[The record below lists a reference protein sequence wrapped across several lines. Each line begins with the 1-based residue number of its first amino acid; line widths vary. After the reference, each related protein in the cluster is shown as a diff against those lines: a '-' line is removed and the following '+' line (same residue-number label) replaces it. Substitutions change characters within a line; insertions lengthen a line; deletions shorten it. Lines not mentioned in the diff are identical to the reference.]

1 MYSYTWDE
9 ETGGLL
15 LNSTELKFSKEP
27 RPVYSRELDILGFNR
42 YWNYVKD
49 DSAPIMW
56 AEANNYIYRGKL
68 VAQVKGG
75 SFFTAPEIV
84 ILEELNE
91 TLKAVDIASMVRKN
105 ADLIEKLSSETIK
118 SVFNTFNKFKG
129 KVDIFHVSYSGG
141 KDSEVTLDIVQKAL
155 PHNDFVVVFGDTG
168 MEFPDTYRS
177 VEIAKQKCKDT
188 GIRFYIAKSHM
199 TPMESWNRFG
209 PPSSTNRWC
218 CSVHKTTPQLLLLR
232 DVLKKASFTEMAFV
246 GVRADESVR
255 RSGYDYISYGT
266 KHRGQYSCNPILR
279 WNSAEV
285 YLYIYSYGLHIN
297 DGYRH
302 GNTRAGCL
310 VCPMSTNRNDYLN
323 NLCYNDSTQPLLDI
337 IGKMNISDR
346 GKSYRIRSYIE
357 NNGWKARKNG
367 RDLAISLKDYDESYI
382 SDKLVITFKNRFE
395 VWRQWLKTIGKIIDT
410 DNVDLLKI
418 EHQEN
423 TYSLEVKSIQ
433 NGYVQIATSNNA
445 TPANVLFMKKLRK
458 ILRKSHYCVGCKVC
472 EANCKFGNL
481 HFDEHGIVSVS
492 DECIKCG
499 QCLDI
504 DTGCFVYK
512 SLWIS
517 KGLGNMNK
525 SKSLDCYAAHGPKME
540 WIQQFIKLGERFKSE
555 NTLGNN
561 QVPNFYRF
569 LRDAGVIEDE
579 RETLLAKMLKDNID
593 DEVVWAL
600 MLINLAYTPEVG
612 WFVTHFGFNEF
623 YPQTAMTNILGN
635 TDGVSASAQKS
646 IPAALKRF
654 SLLPFQSV
662 GFGIT
667 EKSSKVDGGS
677 KFMRTPWKSVDQK
690 VILYNLYKF
699 AEACG
704 DYKQF
709 TLTRLMD
716 SDVESDGITPTQ
728 IFGLDKETM
737 TAVLN
742 GLSANY
748 PEFIHVSFTLD
759 LDNITLS
766 DDKTS
771 KDVLDLFK

>member
-232 DVLKKASFTEMAFV
+232 DVLKKTSFTEMAFV

-346 GKSYRIRSYIE
+346 GKSDRIRSYIE
-357 NNGWKARKNG
+357 NG

-512 SLWIS
+512 SLWLS

-677 KFMRTPWKSVDQK
+677 KYMRTPWKSVDQK

>member
-56 AEANNYIYRGKL
+56 ADANYYIYRGKL

-232 DVLKKASFTEMAFV
+232 DVLKKTSFTEMAFV

-346 GKSYRIRSYIE
+346 GKSDRIRSYIE

-512 SLWIS
+512 SLGLS

-677 KFMRTPWKSVDQK
+677 KYMRTPWKSVDQK

>member
-129 KVDIFHVSYSGG
+129 KVDFFHVSYSGG

-346 GKSYRIRSYIE
+346 GKSDRIRSYIE

-423 TYSLEVKSIQ
+423 TYSLDVKSIQ

>member
-232 DVLKKASFTEMAFV
+232 DVLKKTSFTEMAFV

-346 GKSYRIRSYIE
+346 GKSDRIRSYIE

-512 SLWIS
+512 SLWLS

-579 RETLLAKMLKDNID
+579 RETLLANMLKDNID

>member
-188 GIRFYIAKSHM
+188 GIRFYIAKSHL

-346 GKSYRIRSYIE
+346 GKSDRIRSYIE

-579 RETLLAKMLKDNID
+579 RETLLAKMLKDSID

>member
-232 DVLKKASFTEMAFV
+232 DVLKKTSFTEMAFV

-346 GKSYRIRSYIE
+346 GKSDRIRSYIE

-367 RDLAISLKDYDESYI
+367 HDLAISLKDYDESYI

-512 SLWIS
+512 SLWLS

-677 KFMRTPWKSVDQK
+677 KYMRTPWKSVDQK

>member
-346 GKSYRIRSYIE
+346 GKSDRIRSYIE

-382 SDKLVITFKNRFE
+382 SDKLVITFKNHFE

>member
-346 GKSYRIRSYIE
+346 GKSDRIRSYIE

-423 TYSLEVKSIQ
+423 TYSLDVKSIQ

>member
-346 GKSYRIRSYIE
+346 GKSDRIRSYIE

-423 TYSLEVKSIQ
+423 TYSLDVKSIQ

-512 SLWIS
+512 SLWLS

>member
-232 DVLKKASFTEMAFV
+232 DVLKKTSFTEMAFV

-346 GKSYRIRSYIE
+346 GKSDRIRSYIE

>member
-232 DVLKKASFTEMAFV
+232 DVLKKTSFTEMAFV

-346 GKSYRIRSYIE
+346 GKSDRIRSYIE

-382 SDKLVITFKNRFE
+382 SDKLVITFKNHFE

-512 SLWIS
+512 SLWLS

-677 KFMRTPWKSVDQK
+677 KYMRTPWKSVDQK

>member
-346 GKSYRIRSYIE
+346 GKSDRIRSYIE

-492 DECIKCG
+492 DKCIKCG

>member
-232 DVLKKASFTEMAFV
+232 DVLKKTSFTEMAFV

-346 GKSYRIRSYIE
+346 GKSDRIRSYIE

-367 RDLAISLKDYDESYI
+367 RDLAISLKDYDELYI

-512 SLWIS
+512 SLWLS

-667 EKSSKVDGGS
+667 EKSSQVDGGS
-677 KFMRTPWKSVDQK
+677 KSMRTPWKSVDQK

>member
-346 GKSYRIRSYIE
+346 GKSDRIRSYIE

-423 TYSLEVKSIQ
+423 TYSLDVKSIQ

-623 YPQTAMTNILGN
+623 YPQTAMISILGN

>member
-346 GKSYRIRSYIE
+346 GKSDRIRSYIE

-367 RDLAISLKDYDESYI
+367 RDLTISLKDYDESYI

-423 TYSLEVKSIQ
+423 TYSLDVKSIQ

>member
-68 VAQVKGG
+68 IAQVKGG

-177 VEIAKQKCKDT
+177 VENAKQKCKDT

-540 WIQQFIKLGERFKSE
+540 WIQQFIKLGERFKSK

>member
-232 DVLKKASFTEMAFV
+232 DVLKKTSFTEMAFV

-346 GKSYRIRSYIE
+346 GKSDRIRSYIE

-677 KFMRTPWKSVDQK
+677 KYMRTPWKSVDQK

>member
-129 KVDIFHVSYSGG
+129 KVDFFHVSYSGG

-346 GKSYRIRSYIE
+346 GKSDRIRSYIE

-512 SLWIS
+512 SLWLS

-579 RETLLAKMLKDNID
+579 RN
-593 DEVVWAL
+593 
-600 MLINLAYTPEVG
+600 
-612 WFVTHFGFNEF
+612 
-623 YPQTAMTNILGN
+623 
-635 TDGVSASAQKS
+635 
-646 IPAALKRF
+646 
-654 SLLPFQSV
+654 
-662 GFGIT
+662 
-667 EKSSKVDGGS
+667 
-677 KFMRTPWKSVDQK
+677 
-690 VILYNLYKF
+690 
-699 AEACG
+699 
-704 DYKQF
+704 
-709 TLTRLMD
+709 
-716 SDVESDGITPTQ
+716 
-728 IFGLDKETM
+728 
-737 TAVLN
+737 
-742 GLSANY
+742 
-748 PEFIHVSFTLD
+748 
-759 LDNITLS
+759 
-766 DDKTS
+766 
-771 KDVLDLFK
+771 

>member
-232 DVLKKASFTEMAFV
+232 DVLKKTSFTEMAFV

-337 IGKMNISDR
+337 LGKMNISDR
-346 GKSYRIRSYIE
+346 GKSDRIRSYIE

-512 SLWIS
+512 SLWLS

-677 KFMRTPWKSVDQK
+677 KYMRTPWKSVDQK

>member
-232 DVLKKASFTEMAFV
+232 DVLKKTSFTEMAFV

-346 GKSYRIRSYIE
+346 GKSDRIRSYIE

-458 ILRKSHYCVGCKVC
+458 ILRKSHYCVGCNVC

-512 SLWIS
+512 SLWLS

-677 KFMRTPWKSVDQK
+677 KYMRTPWKSVDQK

>member
-1 MYSYTWDE
+1 
-9 ETGGLL
+9 
-15 LNSTELKFSKEP
+15 
-27 RPVYSRELDILGFNR
+27 
-42 YWNYVKD
+42 
-49 DSAPIMW
+49 
-56 AEANNYIYRGKL
+56 
-68 VAQVKGG
+68 
-75 SFFTAPEIV
+75 
-84 ILEELNE
+84 
-91 TLKAVDIASMVRKN
+91 
-105 ADLIEKLSSETIK
+105 
-118 SVFNTFNKFKG
+118 
-129 KVDIFHVSYSGG
+129 
-141 KDSEVTLDIVQKAL
+141 
-155 PHNDFVVVFGDTG
+155 
-168 MEFPDTYRS
+168 
-177 VEIAKQKCKDT
+177 
-188 GIRFYIAKSHM
+188 
-199 TPMESWNRFG
+199 
-209 PPSSTNRWC
+209 
-218 CSVHKTTPQLLLLR
+218 
-232 DVLKKASFTEMAFV
+232 
-246 GVRADESVR
+246 
-255 RSGYDYISYGT
+255 
-266 KHRGQYSCNPILR
+266 
-279 WNSAEV
+279 
-285 YLYIYSYGLHIN
+285 
-297 DGYRH
+297 
-302 GNTRAGCL
+302 
-310 VCPMSTNRNDYLN
+310 
-323 NLCYNDSTQPLLDI
+323 
-337 IGKMNISDR
+337 
-346 GKSYRIRSYIE
+346 
-357 NNGWKARKNG
+357 
-367 RDLAISLKDYDESYI
+367 
-382 SDKLVITFKNRFE
+382 
-395 VWRQWLKTIGKIIDT
+395 
-410 DNVDLLKI
+410 
-418 EHQEN
+418 
-423 TYSLEVKSIQ
+423 VKSIQ

-512 SLWIS
+512 SLWLS

>member
-232 DVLKKASFTEMAFV
+232 DVLKKTSFTEMAFV

-346 GKSYRIRSYIE
+346 GKSDRIRSYIE

-512 SLWIS
+512 SLWLS

>member
-232 DVLKKASFTEMAFV
+232 DVLKKTSFTEMAFV

-346 GKSYRIRSYIE
+346 GKSDRIRSYIE

-512 SLWIS
+512 SLWLS

-677 KFMRTPWKSVDQK
+677 KYMRTPWKSVDQK

>member
-346 GKSYRIRSYIE
+346 GKSDRIRSYIE

>member
-129 KVDIFHVSYSGG
+129 EVDIFHVSYSGG

-346 GKSYRIRSYIE
+346 GKSDRIRSYIE

>member
-569 LRDAGVIEDE
+569 CV
-579 RETLLAKMLKDNID
+579 ML
-593 DEVVWAL
+593 
-600 MLINLAYTPEVG
+600 
-612 WFVTHFGFNEF
+612 
-623 YPQTAMTNILGN
+623 
-635 TDGVSASAQKS
+635 VS
-646 IPAALKRF
+646 LKTK
-654 SLLPFQSV
+654 
-662 GFGIT
+662 G
-667 EKSSKVDGGS
+667 
-677 KFMRTPWKSVDQK
+677 
-690 VILYNLYKF
+690 
-699 AEACG
+699 
-704 DYKQF
+704 
-709 TLTRLMD
+709 RLC
-716 SDVESDGITPTQ
+716 
-728 IFGLDKETM
+728 
-737 TAVLN
+737 
-742 GLSANY
+742 
-748 PEFIHVSFTLD
+748 
-759 LDNITLS
+759 
-766 DDKTS
+766 
-771 KDVLDLFK
+771 

>member
-346 GKSYRIRSYIE
+346 GKSDRIRSYIE

-382 SDKLVITFKNRFE
+382 SDKLVLTFKNRFE

>member
-232 DVLKKASFTEMAFV
+232 DVLKKTSFTEMAFV

-346 GKSYRIRSYIE
+346 GKSDRIRSYIE

-433 NGYVQIATSNNA
+433 TGYVQIATSNNA

-458 ILRKSHYCVGCKVC
+458 ILRKSHYCVGCNVC

-512 SLWIS
+512 SLWLS

-677 KFMRTPWKSVDQK
+677 KYMRTPWKSVDQK